1 MNVCTNLNDQILHLN
16 MNLNELIIQK
26 RYYISK
32 LADCKCCIMQSC
44 VILWNPIMPR
54 LCNIE
59 KPVELVRLISSSGVI
74 HGEILLQRIP
84 TKPLVS
90 DCTERAVQCNLTAQE
105 KQMLFIP
112 HDVLLIHC
120 RSHVF
125 ERLKRTLVFDTAEK
139 KHSFLD
145 EEIKATK
152 VFLKLSRLFQ
162 SYPYIYIYVYIYIGR
177 CYSIWSLV

>member
-1 MNVCTNLNDQILHLN
+1 MSQLYKRDITYQNWQTVNVVSCNHVQV
-16 MNLNELIIQK
+16 
-26 RYYISK
+26 
-32 LADCKCCIMQSC
+32 QSC
-44 VILWNPIMPR
+44 VILWNPIILR

-59 KPVELVRLISSSGVI
+59 KPVELVRLIPSSGVI

-152 VFLKLSRLFQ
+152 FFLKLSRLFQ
-162 SYPYIYIYVYIYIGR
+162 SYPYIYICIYIYWKVLFNLEFGVI
-177 CYSIWSLV
+177 YDIWEGVRF